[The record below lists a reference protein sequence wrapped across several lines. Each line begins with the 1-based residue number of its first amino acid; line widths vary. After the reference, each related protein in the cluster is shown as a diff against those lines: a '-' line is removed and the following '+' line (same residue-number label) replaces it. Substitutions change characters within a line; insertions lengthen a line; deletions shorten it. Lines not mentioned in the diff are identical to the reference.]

1 MSMPDASVADTL
13 PGSGAGP
20 GAGPAPRLGG
30 FRERL
35 AAALAAL
42 TGLFVFWTA
51 AAGPFESLV
60 QRAIFVGLIS
70 AMAVCLYPAGA
81 GRRWRPFGIAIDV
94 ALLGAIWTAC
104 GYTIWHFERIMDE
117 RPFAEAHEVWI
128 AAAATVAIL
137 ELSRRAVSW
146 VFPALVAVMAAY
158 ALFGSRIPG
167 AFGHRGFDAYYLTET
182 VLLSDAGLWGML
194 VGVAATTLAA
204 FMLFGAFLL
213 HTGAGRAFFD
223 LAARASG
230 ASPGG
235 AAKIATVASGLFGMI
250 SGSTVANVA
259 TTGNFT
265 IPLMRRLGYPAR
277 FAGGVEAIASTGGQL
292 APPIMGTAAFVMA
305 ELVGVGYWTIAL
317 AALLPAIL
325 FYLGVY
331 LTVDVVARRRGYGA
345 AVDEALPTWR
355 EALDI
360 RRIAPII
367 ASLAGILYGVSQGYS
382 VATTAFYG
390 IVFMIAAYLVARLS
404 AGEGPARALRGLLP
418 ALATGGQGLVIV
430 GLLLTAAQV
439 FVSILNLTGVGVT
452 LTSWILGAAGG
463 QVWLIAVVMAAVC
476 LIAGMGLPTSAAYVL
491 VAAVFAPALIGLGLD
506 PLTVHF
512 FVLYYATLSVVTP
525 PVCVGVFVAATIC
538 EERWLPVA
546 GEALRLGAVAYVLP
560 MLFLI
565 YPGMLA
571 QGGAEAVLH
580 AVVSGTVFTVS
591 TAFLLGRRPV
601 LGGGRAMPVLW
612 LLPLVLSVLPGWFP
626 TLAAAALLTAGAWVR
641 PVPRKTPLTPE

>member
-1 MSMPDASVADTL
+1 MSMPDASVVDTL
-13 PGSGAGP
+13 PGAGP
-20 GAGPAPRLGG
+20 PPRLGG
-30 FRERL
+30 MRERL
-35 AAALAAL
+35 GAGLAAL
-42 TGLFVFWTA
+42 TGAFVFWTA

-60 QRAIFVGLIS
+60 QRAIFVALIS
-70 AMAVCLYPAGA
+70 AMAVCIYPAGA
-81 GRRWRPFGIAIDV
+81 GRRWRPAGLALDLGLV
-94 ALLGAIWTAC
+94 AAIWTAC
-104 GYTIWHFERIMDE
+104 GYTIRHFERIMDE
-117 RPFAEAHEVWI
+117 RPFAQAHEVWI
-128 AAAATVAIL
+128 AALATIAIL

-158 ALFGSRIPG
+158 AIFGSAIPG

-235 AAKIATVASGLFGMI
+235 AAKIATVASGFFGMI

-265 IPLMRRLGYPAR
+265 IPLMKRLGYPAR

-305 ELVGVGYWTIAL
+305 ELVGVSYWTIAL
-317 AALLPAIL
+317 AALLPAVL
-325 FYLGVY
+325 FYLGIY
-331 LTVDVVARRRGYGA
+331 LTVDVVARRRGYGSA
-345 AVDEALPTWR
+345 SDEALPRWR
-355 EALDI
+355 NALDI
-360 RRIAPII
+360 RRIAPIL
-367 ASLAGILYGVSQGYS
+367 ASLAGILYGVLQGYS

-390 IVFMIAAYLVARLS
+390 IVFMVAAYLVARLAS
-404 AGEGPARALRGLLP
+404 GEGIVPTLRGLLP
-418 ALATGGQGLVIV
+418 VLVTGGQSLVIV

-463 QVWLIAVVMAAVC
+463 QVWLIAIVMAAVC

-538 EERWLPVA
+538 EERWFAVA
-546 GEALRLGAVAYVLP
+546 GQALRLGAVAYVLP

-565 YPGMLA
+565 YPGLLA
-571 QGGAEAVLH
+571 QGGAEAIAH
-580 AVVSGTVFTVS
+580 AVLSGVVFTVA
-591 TAFLLGRRPV
+591 TAFLLGLRPV
-601 LGGGRAMPVLW
+601 AGRGGAMPLLW
-612 LLPLVLSVLPGWFP
+612 AVPLVLAVLPGWAP
-626 TLAAAALLTAGAWVR
+626 SLAAAGLLVALVWIG
-641 PVPRKTPLTPE
+641 PRIGRAVAAS

>member
-1 MSMPDASVADTL
+1 MPDASAADAL
-13 PGSGAGP
+13 PGGGT
-20 GAGPAPRLGG
+20 PARLGG
-30 FRERL
+30 ARERTG
-35 AAALAAL
+35 AALAAL

-60 QRAIFVGLIS
+60 QRAIFVALVS

-81 GRRWRPFGIAIDV
+81 GRRWRPLGLALDL
-94 ALLGAIWTAC
+94 ALLAAIWTAC
-104 GYTIWHFERIMDE
+104 AYTIWHFERIMNE
-117 RPFAEAHEVWI
+117 RPFRGN
-128 AAAATVAIL
+128 
-137 ELSRRAVSW
+137 SRGLDR
-146 VFPALVAVMAAY
+146 
-158 ALFGSRIPG
+158 GRR
-167 AFGHRGFDAYYLTET
+167 HRGDPRAGPPRRLVGVPGPRGGDGGLRALGEPHPRRLRASRLRRLLSDRDG

-213 HTGAGRAFFD
+213 HTGAGRTFFD

-235 AAKIATVASGLFGMI
+235 AAKIATVASGFFGMI

-265 IPLMRRLGYPAR
+265 IPLMKRLGYPAR

-305 ELVGVGYWTIAL
+305 ELVGVSYWTIAL
-317 AALLPAIL
+317 AALLPAVL

-331 LTVDVVARRRGYGA
+331 LTVDVVSRRRGYGA
-345 AVDEALPTWR
+345 AGGEELPSWR
-355 EALDI
+355 DALDP
-360 RRIAPII
+360 RRIAPIA
-367 ASLAGILYGVSQGYS
+367 ASLAGILYGVLSGYS

-390 IVFMIAAYLVARLS
+390 IVFMIAAYLIARLT
-404 AGEGPARALRGLLP
+404 AGEGVAAALRGLLP

-439 FVSILNLTGVGVT
+439 FVAVLNLTGVGVT

-463 QVWLIAVVMAAVC
+463 EVWLIALVMAAVC

-538 EERWLPVA
+538 EERWTGVA
-546 GEALRLGAVAYVLP
+546 AEALRLGAVAYVLP
-560 MLFLI
+560 MLFLV

-571 QGGAEAVLH
+571 RGGPEAIAH
-580 AVVSGTVFTVS
+580 AAVSGVVFTVA
-591 TAFLLGRRPV
+591 TAFLLGLRPV
-601 LGGGRAMPVLW
+601 LGRGGAAPFLW
-612 LLPLVLSVLPGWFP
+612 AAPLVLSVLPGWAP
-626 TLAAAALLTAGAWVR
+626 TLGAAALLAGAITGGSR
-641 PVPRKTPLTPE
+641 QRAAA

>member
-1 MSMPDASVADTL
+1 MSMPDASAADAL
-13 PGSGAGP
+13 P
-20 GAGPAPRLGG
+20 GAGPPPRLGG
-30 FRERL
+30 ARERL
-35 AAALAAL
+35 GAALAAL
-42 TGLFVFWTA
+42 TGAFVFWTA

-60 QRAIFVGLIS
+60 QRAIFVALVS

-81 GRRWRPFGIAIDV
+81 GRRWRPLGLGLDL
-94 ALLGAIWTAC
+94 ALLAAIWTAC

-117 RPFAEAHEVWI
+117 RPFAVPHEVWI

-137 ELSRRAVSW
+137 ELARRAVSW
-146 VFPALVAVMAAY
+146 VFPALVAVMVAY
-158 ALFGSRIPG
+158 ALLGDRIPG

-213 HTGAGRAFFD
+213 HTGAGRTFFD

-277 FAGGVEAIASTGGQL
+277 FAGGVEAVASTGGQL

-317 AALLPAIL
+317 AALLPAAL

-345 AVDEALPTWR
+345 AGGEELPRWR
-355 EALDI
+355 EALDP
-360 RRIAPII
+360 RRAAPIA
-367 ASLAGILYGVSQGYS
+367 ASLLGILYGVVQGYS

-390 IVFMIAAYLVARLS
+390 IVFMIAAFLIARLS
-404 AGEGPARALRGLLP
+404 AGEGIATALRGLLP

-439 FVSILNLTGVGVT
+439 FVAVLNLTGVGVT

-463 QVWLIAVVMAAVC
+463 QVWLIALVMAAVC
-476 LIAGMGLPTSAAYVL
+476 LVAGMGLPTSAAYVL

-538 EERWLPVA
+538 EERWTAVA

-560 MLFLI
+560 MLFLL

-571 QGGAEAVLH
+571 QGGPEAIAH
-580 AVVSGTVFTVS
+580 AAVSGVAFTVA
-591 TAFLLGRRPV
+591 TAFLLGGRRIAGR
-601 LGGGRAMPVLW
+601 GGP
-612 LLPLVLSVLPGWFP
+612 LPLLWAVPLALSLVPGWAP
-626 TLAAAALLTAGAWVR
+626 TLAAAALLAAGAQAGR
-641 PVPRKTPLTPE
+641 SPGDRSAEVP

>member
-1 MSMPDASVADTL
+1 MPDASVAETL
-13 PGSGAGP
+13 PGDGP
-20 GAGPAPRLGG
+20 PPRLGG
-30 FRERL
+30 ARERL
-35 AAALAAL
+35 AAALAAV

-60 QRAIFVGLIS
+60 QRAIFVALIS

-81 GRRWRPFGIAIDV
+81 GRRWRPLGL
-94 ALLGAIWTAC
+94 ALDLGLLAAIWTAC
-104 GYTIWHFERIMDE
+104 GYTIWHFERIMNE
-117 RPFAEAHEVWI
+117 RPFAVAHEVWI

-137 ELSRRAVSW
+137 DLSRRAVSW
-146 VFPALVAVMAAY
+146 VFPALVGVMVAY
-158 ALFGSRIPG
+158 ALLGDRIPG

-265 IPLMRRLGYPAR
+265 IPLMKRLGYPAR

-317 AALLPAIL
+317 AALLPALL

-345 AVDEALPTWR
+345 AVDETLPTWR
-355 EALDI
+355 EALDLG
-360 RRIAPII
+360 RIAPIV
-367 ASLAGILYGVSQGYS
+367 ASLAGILYGVLQGYS

-390 IVFMIAAYLVARLS
+390 IVFMIVAYLAARLI
-404 AGEGPARALRGLLP
+404 AGEGPVGALRGLLP

-463 QVWLIAVVMAAVC
+463 QIWLIAIVMAAVC

-538 EERWLPVA
+538 EERWLRVA
-546 GEALRLGAVAYVLP
+546 GQALRLGAVAYVLP

-571 QGGAEAVLH
+571 QGGPEAIVH
-580 AVVSGTVFTVS
+580 AVVSGTVFTIS
-591 TAFLLGRRPV
+591 TSFLLGLRPV
-601 LGGGRAMPVLW
+601 MGRGGATSLLW
-612 LLPLVLSVLPGWFP
+612 AVPLVLSILPGWLP
-626 TLAAAALLTAGAWVR
+626 TIAALVLLAGTALAGPAR
-641 PVPRKTPLTPE
+641 KGPVAP

>member
-1 MSMPDASVADTL
+1 MSVTEPRPGIAETPDPAGATPASVPKTA
-13 PGSGAGP
+13 
-20 GAGPAPRLGG
+20 
-30 FRERL
+30 RERL
-35 AAALAAL
+35 GVALAGL
-42 TGLFVFWTA
+42 TGLFVFYTA
-51 AAGPFESLV
+51 AAGAFESLV
-60 QRAIFVGLIS
+60 QRAIFVSLI
-70 AMAVCLYPAGA
+70 AAIAVCLYPAGA
-81 GRRWRPFGIAIDV
+81 GRRWRPLGIAVDL
-94 ALLGAIWTAC
+94 ALLAAIWTAA
-104 GYTIWHFERIMDE
+104 GYTIWHFERIMNE
-117 RPFAEAHEVWI
+117 RPFAETHEVWI

-137 ELSRRAVSW
+137 ELARRAVSI
-146 VFPALVAVMAAY
+146 VFPALVALMVAY
-158 ALFGSRIPG
+158 ALFGDAIPG

-182 VLLSDAGLWGML
+182 ILLSDAGLWGML

-213 HTGAGRAFFD
+213 HTGAGRTFFD

-230 ASPGG
+230 ATPGG
-235 AAKIATVASGLFGMI
+235 AAKIATVSSGLFGMI

-265 IPLMRRLGYPAR
+265 IPLMKRLGYPAS

-317 AALLPAIL
+317 AALLPATL

-345 AVDEALPTWR
+345 AGGEELPRWR
-355 EALDI
+355 DALDL
-360 RRIAPII
+360 RRIAPIV
-367 ASLAGILYGVSQGYS
+367 AAMAGILYGVVQGYS

-390 IVFMIAAYLVARLS
+390 IVFMIAAFLVARLS
-404 AGEGPARALRGLLP
+404 AGEGIGAALRGLLP

-430 GLLLTAAQV
+430 GILLTAAQV
-439 FVSILNLTGVGVT
+439 FVAILNLTGVGVT
-452 LTSWILGAAGG
+452 LTSWILGSAGG
-463 QVWLIAVVMAAVC
+463 QVWLIALVMAVVC

-491 VAAVFAPALIGLGLD
+491 VAAVFAPALIQLGLD

-538 EERWLPVA
+538 EERWTAVA
-546 GEALRLGAVAYVLP
+546 GQALRLGAVAYVLP
-560 MLFLI
+560 MLFLV

-571 QGGAEAVLH
+571 QGGVEAIAH
-580 AVVSGTVFTVS
+580 AAVSGTVFTVA
-591 TAFLLGRRPV
+591 TAFLLGLRPV
-601 LGGGRAMPVLW
+601 LGRGGATPLLW
-612 LLPLVLSVLPGWFP
+612 VAPLVLSVLPGWAP
-626 TLAAAALLTAGAWVR
+626 TLAAVALLAGGIIAG
-641 PVPRKTPLTPE
+641 PRLRAAA

>member
-1 MSMPDASVADTL
+1 MPDASVADAL
-13 PGSGAGP
+13 P
-20 GAGPAPRLGG
+20 GAGPPPRLGG
-30 FRERL
+30 LRERL
-35 AAALAAL
+35 GAALAAL
-42 TGLFVFWTA
+42 TGAFVFWTA

-60 QRAIFVGLIS
+60 QRAIFVALIS
-70 AMAVCLYPAGA
+70 AIAVCLYPAGT
-81 GRRWRPFGIAIDV
+81 GRRWRPAGLALDLGIV
-94 ALLGAIWTAC
+94 AAIWTAC

-117 RPFAEAHEVWI
+117 RPFAAPHEIWI
-128 AAAATVAIL
+128 AALATLGIL
-137 ELSRRAVSW
+137 ELARRAVSW
-146 VFPALVAVMAAY
+146 VFPALVGVMAAY
-158 ALFGSRIPG
+158 ALFGSAIPG

-182 VLLSDAGLWGML
+182 VLLSDAGLWGAL
-194 VGVAATTLAA
+194 TGVAATTLAA

-265 IPLMRRLGYPAR
+265 IPLMKRLGYPAR

-317 AALLPAIL
+317 AALLPAVL
-325 FYLGVY
+325 FYLGIY
-331 LTVDVVARRRGYGA
+331 LTVDVVARRGAYGSA
-345 AVDEALPTWR
+345 GVEATPSWR

-360 RRIAPII
+360 RRTAPIV
-367 ASLAGILYGVSQGYS
+367 ASLAGILYGVLQGYS

-390 IVFMIAAYLVARLS
+390 IIFMVAAYLVARLAS
-404 AGEGPARALRGLLP
+404 RERIADVLRGLLP
-418 ALATGGQGLVIV
+418 VLVTGGQSLVIV
-430 GLLLTAAQV
+430 GILLTAAQV
-439 FVSILNLTGVGVT
+439 FVAILNLTGVGVT

-463 QVWLIAVVMAAVC
+463 QIWLIAVVMAAVC

-538 EERWLPVA
+538 EERWFAVA
-546 GEALRLGAVAYVLP
+546 GQALRLGAVAYVLP
-560 MLFLI
+560 MLFLV
-565 YPGMLA
+565 YPGMLGR
-571 QGGAEAVLH
+571 GGAEAIGH
-580 AVVSGTVFTVS
+580 AAISGTVFTVA
-591 TAFLLGRRPV
+591 TAFLLGLRP
-601 LGGGRAMPVLW
+601 LAGRGRAWPVLW
-612 LLPLVLSVLPGWFP
+612 AVPLVLSVLPGWVP
-626 TLAAAALLTAGAWVR
+626 TLAAAAMLVAAVR
-641 PVPRKTPLTPE
+641 TTPRLRSAT

>member
-1 MSMPDASVADTL
+1 MSLPDASIAETL
-13 PGSGAGP
+13 PGAEEP
-20 GAGPAPRLGG
+20 PRLGNV
-30 FRERL
+30 RERL
-35 AAALAAL
+35 SAALAAA

-70 AMAVCLYPAGA
+70 AIAICLYPAGA
-81 GRRWRPFGIAIDV
+81 GKRWRPLGLALDI
-94 ALLGAIWTAC
+94 ALLAAIWTAC
-104 GYTIWHFERIMDE
+104 AYTIWHFERIMNE
-117 RPFAEAHEVWI
+117 RPFAEPHEVWI
-128 AAAATVAIL
+128 AAIATVAIL
-137 ELSRRAVSW
+137 ELARRAVSW
-146 VFPALVAVMAAY
+146 VFPALVALMVAY
-158 ALFGSRIPG
+158 ALFGSAIPG
-167 AFGHRGFDAYYLTET
+167 AFGHRGFDASYLTET
-182 VLLSDAGLWGML
+182 ILLSDAGMWGML

-213 HTGAGRAFFD
+213 HTGAGRTFFD

-235 AAKIATVASGLFGMI
+235 AAKIATIASGLFGMI

-265 IPLMRRLGYPAR
+265 IPLMKRLGYPSR

-345 AVDEALPTWR
+345 VGGEEELPRWR
-355 EALDI
+355 DALDL
-360 RRIAPII
+360 RRIAPIV
-367 ASLAGILYGVSQGYS
+367 ASLAGILYGVLSGYS

-390 IVFMIAAYLVARLS
+390 IVFMIAAFLIARLT
-404 AGEGPARALRGLLP
+404 AGEGIVTALRGLLP

-430 GLLLTAAQV
+430 GILLTAAQI

-463 QVWLIAVVMAAVC
+463 QIWLIAIVMAAVC

-538 EERWLPVA
+538 EERWTRVA
-546 GEALRLGAVAYVLP
+546 SEALRLGAVAYVLP

-571 QGGAEAVLH
+571 QGGPEAIAH
-580 AVVSGTVFTVS
+580 AALSGTIFTVA
-591 TAFLLGRRPV
+591 TAFLLGQRPV
-601 LGGGRAMPVLW
+601 MGAGGIVPIFW
-612 LLPLVLSVLPGWFP
+612 LVPLVLSVLPGWAP
-626 TLAAAALLTAGAWVR
+626 TLAAAALLVAGTYVKPGRRVA
-641 PVPRKTPLTPE
+641 